1 MLWTPLPN
9 PSANL
14 ASRFA
19 QARPPYPDLHD
30 HVRALE
36 KAGQLVRVDRPINKD
51 TEMHPLVRWQF
62 RGGIEEKDRKAF
74 LFTNVIDG
82 KGRKYD
88 IPVLVGGLAANR
100 EIYRIGVGCEF
111 ERDRRALGRRRRAAD
126 PAARGRPTRRATTS
140 SSPARTLDK
149 PGQGLDGIPLPI
161 STPGWDVAPYATLSQ
176 YITRDPDTGVQNMG
190 NYRGQVKA
198 RRRLGMNPSLELRP
212 GIYNHW
218 ERLRERGFKKLP
230 CAVVLG
236 APPVVTFASVQ
247 KLPETL
253 DELHVAGALVGA
265 PINVVKAK
273 TVDLL
278 VPAEAEIVIEGF
290 IDTEYLEPEA
300 PFGESH
306 GHVNLQEFNAF
317 MDVTAITRRKDAI
330 LTSIISQVTPS
341 ESSLIKLIG
350 MEPLFLNFLRN
361 TLGIKGIKRVSMH
374 EPLTNIRKV
383 IALICE
389 RDMPT
394 TEVWRALYGA
404 AVLHRA
410 AGKYVI
416 AINDDIDP
424 TNADALLWAMSY
436 RANATLD
443 MHVLPHRDQGHG
455 PRSQRN
461 GGQDASVLIDAT
473 LKEDFPPISLPKRE
487 YMERAKVI
495 WEELGLPKLKPEAP
509 WFGYSLGEWGR
520 NSTRWRSARRA
531 ATISTMRTAGGA
543 AQKDVGMNTEVRHVD
558 ESTPKS
564 RQSHGAST
572 LHVIPGRSRS
582 ERTRNPEHRDFL
594 FSGFRVRAFGAT
606 AELFIDSRLD
616 GYRIATTPR

>member
-1 MLWTPLPN
+1 MDAVTKPKRK
-9 PSANL
+9 L
-14 ASRFA
+14 APALRRS
-19 QARPPYPDLHD
+19 YPDLHD
-30 HVRALE
+30 HVRALD
-36 KAGQLVRVDRPINKD
+36 KAGLLITVNRPINKD

-74 LFTNVIDG
+74 LFTNVVDG

-88 IPVLVGGLAANR
+88 MPVLVGGLAANR
-100 EIYRIGVGCEF
+100 EIYRIGIGCSF
-111 ERDRRALGRRRRAAD
+111 EEIDARWVRAAQN
-126 PAARGRPTRRATTS
+126 PLPPRVVENAPCHEIVITGKA
-140 SSPARTLDK
+140 LDK
-149 PGQGLDGIPLPI
+149 PGNGLDGIPLPI
-161 STPGWDVAPYATLSQ
+161 STPGWDIAPYATLSQ
-176 YITRDPDTGVQNMG
+176 YITKDPDSGIQNMG
-190 NYRGQVKA
+190 NYRGHVKA

-218 ERLRERGFKKLP
+218 EKLRARGFKKLP

-236 APPVVTFASVQ
+236 APPCITFASVQ
-247 KLPETL
+247 KLPESL
-253 DELHVAGALVGA
+253 DEIHVAGALVGQ

-306 GHVNLQEFNAF
+306 GHVNLQEFNAY
-317 MDVTAITRRKDAI
+317 MDVTAITRRHDAI

-361 TLGIKGIKRVSMH
+361 TLGIKGIKRVSLH

-383 IALICE
+383 IALIVE

-394 TEVWRALYGA
+394 TEIWRALYGA

-416 AINDDIDP
+416 AMNDDIDP
-424 TNADALLWAMSY
+424 TNSDAILWAMSY
-436 RANATLD
+436 RANPNLD
-443 MHVLPHRDQGHG
+443 FHILPHRDQGHG

-473 LKEDFPPISLPKRE
+473 LKENFPPISLPKRE
-487 YMERAKVI
+487 YMERAKAI

-509 WFGYSLGEWGR
+509 WFGYSLGEWSPELDAAALR
-520 NSTRWRSARRA
+520 ATRGDYFETGKQLKKRR
-531 ATISTMRTAGGA
+531 R
-543 AQKDVGMNTEVRHVD
+543 KDVRMNTEARHVK
-558 ESTPKS
+558 ERKS
-564 RQSHGAST
+564 KK
-572 LHVIPGRSRS
+572 
-582 ERTRNPEHRDFL
+582 
-594 FSGFRVRAFGAT
+594 
-606 AELFIDSRLD
+606 
-616 GYRIATTPR
+616 